1 MKVLMFGWEF
11 PPHIT
16 GGLGTACFGMTK
28 ALAEKNTEVIFVV
41 PKAHGDENTQSV
53 DLISADRVEIDFRNP
68 IYADYEHLISYV
80 QINSTLVPYCG
91 VEDFYQIL
99 RHTEASVSKIGET
112 GYKRTYP
119 FSGSYGKDLLEEVH
133 RYAFVARSVAN
144 EKSFDVIHAHD
155 WLTYEAGVEARK
167 ISGKPLVIHVH
178 ATEFD
183 RSGENVNQA
192 VYDMERYG
200 MEQADKIIA
209 VSDYTKKI
217 VIERYGQPEN
227 KVHTVYNGI
236 DISQRKTD
244 KPKANRRVKQVCFV
258 GRITFQKG
266 PDYFISAAEKII
278 RKDPSVHFVMAG
290 SGDMLNKMISLVASK
305 RISKNFHFAGFLNK
319 EEVSRLFHMSD
330 LFVMPSVSEPFGIV
344 PLEALRD
351 GVPVIISKQSGVSEV
366 LHHAVKVDFW
376 DTDAMANAIYG
387 VLNYKA
393 LSDFLMK
400 DAEAEISQISWSNAA
415 DKINKIYESLIQ

>member
-28 ALAEKNTEVIFVV
+28 ALSEKNTEVIFVV
-41 PKAHGDENTQSV
+41 PKAYGDENTQSV
-53 DLISADRVEIDFRNP
+53 NLVSADRVEIDFRDP
-68 IYADYEHLISYV
+68 VYADYEHLISYV
-80 QINSTLVPYCG
+80 QINSALIPYCG
-91 VEDFYQIL
+91 VEDFYHVLQ
-99 RHTEASVSKIGET
+99 HSEAAVEKIGET
-112 GYKRTYP
+112 GYRRTYD
-119 FSGSYGKDLLEEVH
+119 FSGAYGKNLFDEVH
-133 RYAFVARSVAN
+133 RYAFVARSVAK
-144 EKSFDVIHAHD
+144 EKTFDIIHAHD
-155 WLTYEAGVEARK
+155 WLTYQAGVEARK
-167 ISGKPLVIHVH
+167 VSGKPLVIHVH

-200 MEQADKIIA
+200 MDQADKIIT
-209 VSDYTKKI
+209 VSDYTKKT
-217 VIERYGQPEN
+217 VIERYGQPES

-236 DISQRKTD
+236 DISQRETEKI
-244 KPKANRRVKQVCFV
+244 KKNRPTKLVCFV

-266 PDYFISAAEKII
+266 PDYFIAAAEKVIS
-278 RKDPSVHFVMAG
+278 KDPSVHFVMAG
-290 SGDMLNKMISLVASK
+290 SGDMLNKMVTLVANK
-305 RISKNFHFAGFLNK
+305 RISKNFHFAGFLKK

-366 LHHAVKVDFW
+366 LQHAIKVDFW
-376 DTDAMANAIYG
+376 DIDAMANAIYG
-387 VLNYKA
+387 VLTYKA

-400 DAEAEISQISWSNAA
+400 DAETEISQISWTGAA
-415 DKINKIYESLIQ
+415 DKINKIYESLI